1 MENIA
6 KKENINKLSY
16 CDLPIEALES
26 MAKVFQD
33 SKISG
38 KYARDNHFKPMKNT
52 DLIDA
57 IFRHTIELIK
67 GNDIDESG
75 NSHYAHIISNASM
88 CEYHLKKGT
97 LIENRCKK
105 LQNEQNESILESNKS

>member
-6 KKENINKLSY
+6 KKENLNKLSY

-26 MAKVFQD
+26 MAKVFLD
-33 SKISG
+33 SKKSG
-38 KYARDNHFKPMKNT
+38 KYSRDNHFKPIKNT

-67 GNDIDESG
+67 GNDLDESG

-97 LIENRCKK
+97 LIENRCKNII
-105 LQNEQNESILESNKS
+105 NEKQIPSILDN